1 MGYISPLQG
10 GRERPKGED
19 KPVFS
24 KKHEVQEIAQEKL
37 EDPSEDLFKVEEEA
51 KSCNPFAD
59 FIVNDTETNQLCKYF
74 SKRVCIYSHEILD
87 CNEHVNNGICHREN
101 CTKRHRQ
108 YCKFYN
114 NRKGCDRKSNCAFL
128 HMDRPLATEEG
139 GDKHRSWTSAK
150 KEAQINELEYS
161 IKVMIKVM
169 NEKVVEIEH
178 NRKELDKLKLE
189 LENKVAEIQE
199 N

>member
-1 MGYISPLQG
+1 
-10 GRERPKGED
+10 
-19 KPVFS
+19 
-24 KKHEVQEIAQEKL
+24 
-37 EDPSEDLFKVEEEA
+37 
-51 KSCNPFAD
+51 
-59 FIVNDTETNQLCKYF
+59 
-74 SKRVCIYSHEILD
+74 
-87 CNEHVNNGICHREN
+87 
-101 CTKRHRQ
+101 
-108 YCKFYN
+108 
-114 NRKGCDRKSNCAFL
+114 
-128 HMDRPLATEEG
+128 MDRPLATEEG
-139 GDKHRSWTSAK
+139 GDKHSSWTSAK